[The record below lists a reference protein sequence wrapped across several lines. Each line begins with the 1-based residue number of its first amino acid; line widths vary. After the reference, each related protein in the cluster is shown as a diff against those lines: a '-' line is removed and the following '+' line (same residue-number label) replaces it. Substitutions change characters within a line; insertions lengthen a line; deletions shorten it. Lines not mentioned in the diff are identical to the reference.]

1 MRVEPLELASEDV
14 TRSDGHD
21 REGFACRSRR
31 RSLAGSMTRTRG
43 NPLGARDAKPG
54 RVPRGC
60 YFKLAAVNRLG
71 GSTPRASRYFPE
83 ERSTGGAQ
91 FPGLAHH
98 FLDLGDVLLLELD
111 LLTRVFL
118 KPDALVNYEVE
129 QIVVLA
135 KRGALVIQGLLE
147 NLHDVVLVGL
157 CQLADFQGR
166 VAAKRRYVLAGH
178 RGVVHALRGL
188 VSHPAYDRNA
198 RVTEDHQRVM
208 YIAHHPRELE
218 LEDSVEADDDLL
230 AIDLVVFAGHGVLR
244 A

>member
-1 MRVEPLELASEDV
+1 TLR
-14 TRSDGHD
+14 RSLDEEGSRGAPTGFGENFFLLPWWSGEVLSVAFAIDGHD

-60 YFKLAAVNRLG
+60 YFKLAAVSRLG

-98 FLDLGDVLLLELD
+98 FLDLRDVLLLELD

-118 KPDALVNYEVE
+118 KPDALVN
-129 QIVVLA
+129 
-135 KRGALVIQGLLE
+135 
-147 NLHDVVLVGL
+147 D
-157 CQLADFQGR
+157 
-166 VAAKRRYVLAGH
+166 
-178 RGVVHALRGL
+178 
-188 VSHPAYDRNA
+188 
-198 RVTEDHQRVM
+198 
-208 YIAHHPRELE
+208 
-218 LEDSVEADDDLL
+218 
-230 AIDLVVFAGHGVLR
+230 
-244 A
+244 